1 MKKKKSQKKANHNA
15 MEPADEQMGE
25 LVLQELEIIEQ
36 PSKKDFKI
44 SKNKKHFKTWRK
56 EQQSQTKNKTI

>member
-1 MKKKKSQKKANHNA
+1 

-36 PSKKDFKI
+36 QSKKDFKV

-56 EQQSQTKNKTI
+56 E

>member
-56 EQQSQTKNKTI
+56 E